1 LKKPESLS
9 KLEFGILW
17 FEKERVLPSI
27 MPKIKVLPPNIANK
41 IAAGEVVD
49 RPASVVKELVENAI
63 DAEAT
68 EITVVIAGAGK
79 EMIQIIDNGLGMDE
93 KDAELAFE
101 RHATSKLH
109 SVRDLERILTLG
121 FRGEAL
127 PSIASVSR
135 VELKTRLRGT
145 ELGTLLKLE
154 GGKIVHKEALVANEG
169 TIIAIK
175 NLFFNT
181 PARRNFLKADSTEF
195 NHILKVLRR
204 FFLAYPEI
212 HFTLIRNG
220 EELYNLPH
228 TTLDERIVQVFGKKF
243 YEGLVFIKEQLN
255 EIEVEGYIC
264 RPDHGRGNS
273 EHQYL
278 FLNRRAIINRNLSHA
293 VYQGYG
299 NLLERNRYPQF
310 LLFLNIPPELVDIN
324 VHPTKMEVR
333 FANERAIYHLFLTVV
348 RKAIQSRDFVP
359 DFNMTADKPEH
370 QEIRRHFQRFRH
382 GGRKAPIRGMKSRP
396 EEAAQQLTI
405 SYTIP
410 EKPASMALSLEPA
423 HLPGEGSIQA
433 TLWQVH
439 NRYILAQVNS
449 GLVIIDQHVA
459 HERILY
465 ERILSF
471 LEKGNRVP
479 SQQLLFPQ
487 TLELSLDDYLMYSEL
502 REWLLK
508 IGFSITEL
516 SGRTI
521 LIEAIPADVKVGYEG
536 KILLEILDYYREN
549 EDKKYTP
556 NEKIAAAFACKNAI
570 KSGEKLS
577 LEAMNSLVDQLFATR
592 EPFFCP
598 HGRPV
603 IVNLTL
609 EELDRKFKRT

>member
-1 LKKPESLS
+1 
-9 KLEFGILW
+9 
-17 FEKERVLPSI
+17 
-27 MPKIKVLPPNIANK
+27 MPRIKVLPPNIANK

-63 DAEAT
+63 DAHAT
-68 EITVVIAGAGK
+68 EITIVITAAGK
-79 EMIQIIDNGLGMDE
+79 ELIQVIDNGLGMDE
-93 KDAELAFE
+93 RDAELAFE
-101 RHATSKLH
+101 RHATSKVQ
-109 SVRDLERILTLG
+109 SVQDLERILTLG

-135 VELKTRLRGT
+135 VELKTRLRGE
-145 ELGTLLKLE
+145 ELGTFLKLE
-154 GGKIVHKEALVANEG
+154 GGKLEHKEAIVANEG
-169 TIIAIK
+169 TTISVK

-181 PARRNFLKADSTEF
+181 PARRNFLRADTTEF

-204 FFLAYPEI
+204 FFLAYPDI
-212 HFTLIRNG
+212 HFTLLHNG
-220 EELYNLPH
+220 EELFNLPKNS
-228 TTLDERIVQVFGKKF
+228 LDERIIQVFGKKF
-243 YEGLVFIKEQLN
+243 YDGLVFVKDQLN
-255 EIEVEGYIC
+255 EIELEGFIC
-264 RPDHGRGNS
+264 RPDHGRGNT

-278 FLNRRAIINRNLSHA
+278 FLNKRAIINRNLSHA

-299 NLLERNRYPQF
+299 NLLDRNRYPQF
-310 LLFLNIPPELVDIN
+310 LLFLNIPPHLVDVN

-333 FANERAIYHLFLTVV
+333 FANERAIYHLFLSVV
-348 RKAIQSRDFVP
+348 RKAIQTQNFVP
-359 DFNMTADKPEH
+359 DFNMAADKPEH
-370 QEIRRHFQRFRH
+370 REIRRHFQNYSRTV
-382 GGRKAPIRGMKSRP
+382 RKTPIRGIKSQP
-396 EEAAQQLTI
+396 EIESQQLTI

-410 EKPASMALSLEPA
+410 DQPSSAPLSLEPKTS
-423 HLPGEGSIQA
+423 LPEGGTQA
-433 TLWQVH
+433 NLWQVH

-465 ERILSF
+465 ERILDY
-471 LEKGNRVP
+471 LEKNHRVP

-487 TLELSLDDYLMYSEL
+487 TLELSLEDYLMYSEL
-502 REWLLK
+502 KEWLER
-508 IGFSITEL
+508 IGFAITEL

-577 LEAMNSLVDQLFATR
+577 LEAMNSLIDQLFATK

-609 EELDRKFKRT
+609 EELDRKFKRI